1 MLERLFFYTPA
12 MKRFLLVLSLGLLVA
27 VGWGAYVLFTGFEK
41 SFPPLG
47 PGLYVGSIRLAD
59 GTRVIPWFVER
70 LDKDVDPL
78 VLVVDPRYQAQRISL
93 GHASGTSR
101 APLIVTGDGS
111 RLRLSGREADA
122 TELEGH
128 VLDPI
133 TGEEGV
139 WNLVRTA
146 VQQQLTPEQASELRS
161 WFSIRRDVDKLD
173 EQLEALRLKS
183 DSQRARMDK
192 FQRYVFNDNS
202 LKETAASRL
211 GSTAGSIQAVRTE
224 VDSLRAKLDESIR
237 ALETAEHV
245 SPAGNLVVLSR
256 EALQRES
263 RWIELTL
270 RLLAPETTAG
280 FEQSLERAYRV
291 KTLQDRIADERRK
304 LADLDNESDLRS
316 YENEEE
322 FYREMGQ

>member
-1 MLERLFFYTPA
+1 
-12 MKRFLLVLSLGLLVA
+12 
-27 VGWGAYVLFTGFEK
+27 
-41 SFPPLG
+41 
-47 PGLYVGSIRLAD
+47 
-59 GTRVIPWFVER
+59 
-70 LDKDVDPL
+70 
-78 VLVVDPRYQAQRISL
+78 
-93 GHASGTSR
+93 
-101 APLIVTGDGS
+101 
-111 RLRLSGREADA
+111 LRLSGREADG

-139 WNLVRTA
+139 WNLTRTA

-161 WFSIRRDVDKLD
+161 WFSIRRDVDKLE

-183 DSQRARMDK
+183 DSQRARIDK
-192 FQRYVFNDNS
+192 FQRYVFNDNA

-211 GSTAGSIQAVRTE
+211 GSTAGSIQTVRTE

-237 ALETAEHV
+237 ALETAERV
-245 SPAGNLVVLSR
+245 SPAGNLVGLSR
-256 EALQRES
+256 ETLQRES

-304 LADLDNESDLRS
+304 LADLENESDLRS